1 MENTECI
8 NKMTSNNYAQNLE
21 LYACI
26 ILDLFYENEHLRTI
40 SHRR

>member
-1 MENTECI
+1 MGNTECI
-8 NKMTSNNYAQNLE
+8 NKMTSNNYTKNLE

-26 ILDLFYENEHLRTI
+26 ILDLFYENGFLRTI